1 MFEIVNESI
10 HREGARIKVIG
21 VGGAGGNAIQTM
33 MASSLS
39 GVDFIAANTDMQALD
54 KNKAD
59 TKIQLGEKLTRGL
72 GAGANPDIGRQAA
85 IESCDALAGELENAD
100 MVFIMAGMGGGT
112 GTGAASVIADIARKL
127 GVLTVGVVTRPF
139 SFEGR
144 RRSLH
149 AELGISALKTAV
161 DTLITI
167 PNDRLFKVSDRQ
179 TPILNT
185 FRKVDEVLLQAVR
198 GISDLINVHGLINLD
213 FADVRTVMFEKGMAI
228 MGLGEAEGENRVIE
242 AARMAVS
249 SPLVENADMKGARG
263 LIINVTGDSSL
274 SLMEVN
280 EASALLTDLA
290 HQEAEIIFGAVIDE
304 QQKNSVRV
312 TVIATGFVEDLS
324 KSSDNDSSFGIE
336 GKKSGPQ
343 SEKSEPNIQYNKE
356 SLASPPEEPCSEDK
370 PSKKTSSA
378 VLPRDRLLMKAK
390 SYREADK
397 LPPNLEIRED
407 AKEEN
412 QLSMEFAKEKTN
424 QSPFGKHSLIKKS
437 LSFFF
442 DK

>member
-33 MASSLS
+33 IASRLC
-39 GVDFIAANTDMQALD
+39 GVDFIAANTDTQALD

-72 GAGANPDIGRQAA
+72 GAGANPDVGRQAA
-85 IESCDALAGELENAD
+85 IESCDALAAEFENTD

-112 GTGAASVIADIARKL
+112 GTGAASVVADIARKL

-149 AELGISALKTAV
+149 AELGISALKDTV

-228 MGLGEAEGENRVIE
+228 MGLGEAEGENRVVE

-249 SPLVENADMKGARG
+249 SPLVENASMKGARG
-263 LIINVTGDSSL
+263 LIINVTGDPSL

-290 HQEAEIIFGAVIDE
+290 HHEAEIIFGAVIDE
-304 QQKNSVRV
+304 KQKNSVRV
-312 TVIATGFVEDLS
+312 TVIATGFIEDLNQ
-324 KSSDNDSSFGIE
+324 SSTENKDSSSGFE
-336 GKKSGPQ
+336 EQKNKSL
-343 SEKSEPNIQYNKE
+343 SEKSNLPDAAALILQPVGLWFKKIQKMNAKVQRV
-356 SLASPPEEPCSEDK
+356 K
-370 PSKKTSSA
+370 P
-378 VLPRDRLLMKAK
+378 LPRKNLLQ
-390 SYREADK
+390 R
-397 LPPNLEIRED
+397 
-407 AKEEN
+407 
-412 QLSMEFAKEKTN
+412 
-424 QSPFGKHSLIKKS
+424 
-437 LSFFF
+437 FFQGTAF
-442 DK
+442 